1 MTAPP
6 YDYALPTWYAFAD
19 AVGFDGSGNKHFFSL
34 LNGAGSGKILKVHG
48 LWLINLQIGA
58 VTGVGV
64 RFEVK
69 RIATLSGGS
78 AITASAADTRN
89 AALPSQV
96 SIATGAAIGE
106 GAFLWAFAINNEE
119 IDNTAVFPAAM
130 TLMGSNLIKRPVDWL
145 QPQVLLEQQ
154 GLTLKQI
161 TATAVGQAGVLCVF
175 SVE

>member
-1 MTAPP
+1 MAGPD

-19 AVGFDGSGNKHFFSL
+19 AVGFDGSGNKHFFSI

-48 LWLINLQIGA
+48 LWLVNLQLDA

-69 RIATLSGGS
+69 RIATLTGGS
-78 AITASAADTRN
+78 AITTYAADTRN
-89 AALPSQV
+89 TALPSQV
-96 SIATGAAIGE
+96 SIATGATIGE
-106 GAFLWAFAINNEE
+106 GAFLWAFSILNDEVANA
-119 IDNTAVFPAAM
+119 TVFPASVGM
-130 TLMGSNLIKRPVDWL
+130 MGENLIKRPVHYL
-145 QPQVLLEQQ
+145 QSQVLLEQQ

-175 SVE
+175 TVE

>member
-19 AVGFDGSGNKHFFSL
+19 AIGFDGSGNKHFFSL
-34 LNGAGSGKILKVHG
+34 LNGAGSGKTLKVHG
-48 LWLINLQIGA
+48 LWLVNLQIGA

-78 AITASAADTRN
+78 PITAYAADTRN
-89 AALPSQV
+89 TALPSQV

-106 GAFLWAFAINNEE
+106 GAFLWAFAMLNDEV
-119 IDNTAVFPAAM
+119 DNASVFPGDA

-145 QPQVLLEQQ
+145 QPLVLLEQQ
-154 GLTLKQI
+154 GITLKQI

-175 SVE
+175 TVE